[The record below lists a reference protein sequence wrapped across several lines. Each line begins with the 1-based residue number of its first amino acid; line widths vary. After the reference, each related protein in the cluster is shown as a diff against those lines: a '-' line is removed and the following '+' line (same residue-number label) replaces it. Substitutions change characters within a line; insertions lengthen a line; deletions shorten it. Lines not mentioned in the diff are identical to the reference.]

1 MGKSGPFRAVSPV
14 PLITGS
20 PETFFDGALI
30 CADARVGRRRSRRG
44 MIRFGRDHR
53 HYDREL
59 PRRVTSDKAG
69 RHRISGLQ
77 DDRVTGSQGDRITG
91 SAEEYRDHPSAMS
104 NVENSTRSSVFVC
117 NHFVWTD

>member
-1 MGKSGPFRAVSPV
+1 
-14 PLITGS
+14 
-20 PETFFDGALI
+20 
-30 CADARVGRRRSRRG
+30 